1 MKDYDSI
8 ENFKSSHRVGVID
21 MGTNTFSLLIAD
33 VYADKFETIYSEKI
47 GVSIGMGGINK
58 GFIAMP
64 AFRRGLKAMMKFKE
78 ICDENGV
85 DEIRAI
91 ATSAIREAIN
101 ARDFTNEIFFKTNI
115 MTKVISG
122 SEEADLIYNGVLWS
136 HNFPERAVIMDIGG
150 GSTEFIFA
158 TEAGIEEKV
167 SLNIGISR
175 IYQELKVSDPLTEKD
190 VKKIEAWLDD
200 RSNGFFK
207 EKQCDVLVGASGTFE
222 TFHEMINHQRFSCSC
237 EAQEMD
243 MQDIAHTLDW
253 VIHSTKLERN
263 HHPYIIPIRRKMAPI
278 SAVKT
283 RWIMNQLLVKK
294 VFVSPCSIKEGVLI
308 VR

>member
-1 MKDYDSI
+1 MKDYDHLESVL
-8 ENFKSSHRVGVID
+8 KPHRVGVID

-33 VYADKFETIYSEKI
+33 VYPDRFETIYTDKI

-78 ICDENGV
+78 TCDAKDV
-85 DEIRAI
+85 AEIRAI

-101 ARDFTNEIFFKTNI
+101 AANFTKEIFFKTNI
-115 MTKVISG
+115 NTKIISG
-122 SEEADLIYNGVLWS
+122 SEEADYIYKGVLWS

-158 TEAGIEEKV
+158 TEAGIEEKI

-175 IYQELKVSDPLTEKD
+175 IYQELKMHDPLTEKD
-190 VKKIEAWLDD
+190 VQRIEAWLDD

-207 EKQCDVLVGASGTFE
+207 TKQCDVLVGASGTFE
-222 TFHEMINHQRFSCSC
+222 TFHEMIRKEPFSSNA
-237 EAQEMD
+237 EAVEISV
-243 MQDIAHTLDW
+243 QDIMSVLDW
-253 VIHSTKLERN
+253 SIKSSKLERKQ
-263 HHPYIIPIRRKMAPI
+263 HPFIIPIRRKMAPI
-278 SAVKT
+278 AAVKT
-283 RWIMNQLLVKK
+283 RWILNQLLVKK
-294 VFVSPCSIKEGVLI
+294 VFVSPYSIKEGVLI